1 MARPHHAWT
10 FLKGPGRLVT
20 TLTRGANTR
29 IATAPT
35 TVAVAGTTPG
45 SVDLFVFQLDKG
57 RKVRRDDDLV
67 FFNNPASPEGAV
79 SLAASGQ
86 VCLDLAAIPVDIERI
101 AVAVSVDET
110 VAGPLSAVPALA
122 VVVSQADGTT
132 VSAAAE
138 GLTSER
144 SAVLLEVYRHNGVW
158 KVRNVSAGWDG
169 GLEALVVE
177 HGVTVDDAPSPP
189 PPPEAPP
196 VQPSAPRPTQPS
208 PASVPPQPQATP
220 APQPVRL
227 QKVVLTK
234 ASPTVSLAK
243 SGQTGTMRI
252 NLNWTRGRGGFF
264 RGGAVDLDLA
274 CLYQLKDGSKGV
286 VQALGKSFGNLHH
299 PPYIHLDGD
308 DRSGNNTTG
317 ENLHINLAHL
327 GEFKRILIFAYIYDG
342 APNWSA
348 ADGVVTLY
356 PPTGPEVEVRLDSPD
371 NRARSCAIA
380 LLKKEKNELTVT
392 REVNY
397 IHGTQSEISKAYRW
411 GLKWAAGRK

>member
-1 MARPHHAWT
+1 M
-10 FLKGPGRLVT
+10 T

-29 IATAPT
+29 IDTAAT
-35 TVAVAGTTPG
+35 TVAVAGTSPG
-45 SVDLFVFQLDKG
+45 SVDLFVFQLTKE
-57 RKVRRDDDLV
+57 RKVRRDEDLV
-67 FFNNPASPEGAV
+67 FFNNPTSPEGAV
-79 SLAASGQ
+79 SLASSGQ
-86 VCLDLAAIPVDIERI
+86 VRLDLATVPADIERI
-101 AVAVSVDET
+101 AVAVSVDES
-110 VAGPLSAVPALA
+110 VPGPLSAVPALA
-122 VVVSQADGTT
+122 VVVRQAGGTP

-144 SAVLLEVYRHNGVW
+144 SAVLLEVYRHNGAW
-158 KVRNVSAGWDG
+158 KIRNVSAGWDG
-169 GLEALVVE
+169 GLKALVVE
-177 HGVTVDDAPSPP
+177 HGVTVDDAPASPP
-189 PPPEAPP
+189 AAPRVHPP
-196 VQPSAPRPTQPS
+196 APRPAPPA
-208 PASVPPQPQATP
+208 PASVPPPRQPTP

-234 ASPTVSLAK
+234 SSPTVSLAK
-243 SGQTGTMRI
+243 SGQAGTMRI
-252 NLNWTRGRGGFF
+252 NLNWTRGRGGLF

-274 CLYQLKDGSKGV
+274 CLYQLKDGTKGV
-286 VQALGKSFGNLHH
+286 VQALGKSFGNLQY

-308 DRSGNNTTG
+308 DRSGNNSAG

-327 GEFKRILIFAYIYDG
+327 SAFKRILIFAYIYDG
-342 APNWSA
+342 VPNWSA

-380 LLKKEKNELTVT
+380 LLKNEKNELTVT

-411 GLKWAAGRK
+411 GLKWTAGRK